1 MPKLNE
7 AVYSIKKNIVHNSI
21 AIKSDFYGFYQNF
34 GFVTNGAFKF
44 AFSDNLMFF
53 DFK

>member
-1 MPKLNE
+1 MGKEKKSLN
-7 AVYSIKKNIVHNSI
+7 HF
-21 AIKSDFYGFYQNF
+21 IKSDFYGFYQNF